1 MKSRRLPKTSLPRRF
16 KMATSNLVDEVISR
30 DLQDKIL
37 RYKVMNLIN
46 LIIIVKYTVYIFD

>member
-1 MKSRRLPKTSLPRRF
+1 MKSRRLPKQLLPSRS

-37 RYKVMNLIN
+37 RYKAMNLFN
-46 LIIIVKYTVYIFD
+46 LIIIVTYTVYIFD